1 MDAKTSVGNFDEE
14 QDIET
19 MGSQTISTRY
29 LLIIKIKIIS
39 LQ

>member
-1 MDAKTSVGNFDEE
+1 MK
-14 QDIET
+14 IEVDMRKSINNVNNWLT
-19 MGSQTISTRY
+19 LIDY